1 MSEEKKNVTGK
12 PWSNAGTYNSYEEA
26 SIQLSHAMAAQPTYN
41 YKIKRTGPMGTKF
54 TIKKRLNPELHE
66 AEIRMNK
73 KLQEVKSQKTK
84 NKKSKK

>member
-1 MSEEKKNVTGK
+1 MSEEKKITTGK
-12 PWSNAGTYNSYEEA
+12 PWTNVGTYNSYQEA

-66 AEIRMNK
+66 AEKRMNK
-73 KLQEVKSQKTK
+73 KLDDIKVQKTS
-84 NKKSKK
+84 NKKKKK